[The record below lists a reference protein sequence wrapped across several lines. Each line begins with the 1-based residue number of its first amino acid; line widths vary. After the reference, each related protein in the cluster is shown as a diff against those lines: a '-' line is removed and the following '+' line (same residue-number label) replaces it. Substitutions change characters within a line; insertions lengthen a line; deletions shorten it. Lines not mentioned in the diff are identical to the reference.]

1 MNTEVEFH
9 IRNNYQWEKIPSNVK
24 QSLGNSQ
31 KEYEKCILSFS
42 IKNQLR
48 YRGNLVS
55 SVCKDDRRYYKDLLG
70 YSKEKLMLFPYHLSD
85 VVVQG
90 LRVTPF
96 QYYVSV
102 MEGIMEQ
109 ERSYDSLPNFTAA
122 DCVRLLGI
130 GRNEYIDLMNQCRSG
145 RKLFRRKNVK
155 DLLPPKPAQVKIEAW
170 WNIDVGYV
178 IEDDIKILNQN
189 EQQMIDRLID
199 HGRQRAGDLDHDLIH
214 SLYKK
219 GLIYLDVPIED
230 GDYIVVP
237 PLEGF
242 VMNRVLGDYFETL
255 LYKIFVS
262 IDEHTS
268 VGELASVLQIDAES
282 VKNAVSLYCR
292 LGFARKK
299 NQDSE
304 LTDLHPSWRN
314 SSNAARK
321 SVSVLDGPL
330 LLDLTSVL
338 SESGLS
344 PTDETTSSGT
354 EEADSTFLSVGQ
366 SRSKR
371 IAFLFDSTLTAF
383 LMMGNLS
390 PVSDGYNS
398 SPVSDGYNLSLNLYP
413 VSDGYNLSPVSDG
426 YNLSPVSD
434 GYNLSPVSDGY
445 NPSPGLKNHAVTM
458 FEVGKLSDESLDSF
472 LAELEKISTDDSE
485 GEAQRYFDHALILR
499 STILFLR
506 HNHGVGE
513 ELCLALDLIRCE
525 SLQSLDPATCTRL
538 LNKNYALLVSMAPLS
553 KEIRPISSCVPPHLG
568 PAIPEVN
575 TVWFKMFIYHLTGY
589 GPPSLLLAKGTRVKQ
604 LPKMF
609 QSCDKL
615 MVTTWGHDHVILPV
629 SNIVFIGCAR
639 AEDVYSYMPGDI
651 VENHLGKTTFCTP
664 NRDSNLDLPVIGSL
678 VYCDSRPC
686 SHRSGSEA
694 YGVGHGAEII
704 LVPFPQVTKG
714 SRDDSSDYRKWY
726 SHPAIEKLSEHIDL
740 VHNCGFVTMVNLT
753 NTQGGGLRFK
763 DRDEG
768 HIATPS
774 STSCTNLVESWI
786 TSTSIERD
794 RTSSPINGFTS
805 RECADILEEELNNL
819 VGQKGRDQAISSPRG
834 LVVGTGANN
843 GENSR
848 VEDARPKGAK
858 VPGSLLRVCNKGREE
873 SDAWTLMD
881 CCFGIP
887 LFDEDVNLR
896 ICDSIVDCALWSK
909 ESLEKLSASSRQL
922 CLRLLDFIANHQD
935 LSVLPEEIST
945 NPSKRLSAPS
955 VALPTRSLM
964 FHRGRL
970 NHWDGK

>member
-1 MNTEVEFH
+1 MVIWH
-9 IRNNYQWEKIPSNVK
+9 P
-24 QSLGNSQ
+24 
-31 KEYEKCILSFS
+31 EYGDHVAS
-42 IKNQLR
+42 
-48 YRGNLVS
+48 
-55 SVCKDDRRYYKDLLG
+55 
-70 YSKEKLMLFPYHLSD
+70 
-85 VVVQG
+85 
-90 LRVTPF
+90 
-96 QYYVSV
+96 
-102 MEGIMEQ
+102 
-109 ERSYDSLPNFTAA
+109 
-122 DCVRLLGI
+122 VRLLGI

-398 SPVSDGYNLSLNLYP
+398 SPVSDGYNLSLNLSP

-434 GYNLSPVSDGY
+434 GYNPSPVSDGY

-629 SNIVFIGCAR
+629 SNIVFTLNDALCHSAALVQGLR
-639 AEDVYSYMPGDI
+639 RLYLEDVYSYMPGDI
-651 VENHLGKTTFCTP
+651 VENHLEKTTFCTS

-819 VGQKGRDQAISSPRG
+819 VGQKGRDQAISSPKG

-955 VALPTRSLM
+955 VALPTRSFM